1 MNHQNKNIDLGKIKN
16 WKCANSNR
24 KIRQNLRMIK
34 NGRLSEQQL
43 KVTVTNLLTITFT
56 TFQHHVLKIYHPRK
70 NGPAIKHQNERNV
83 KIKRFHFK
91 NIQLYIYLLIFR
103 WKSVLI
109 LLKQILSDKIKKN
122 FRLKI
127 FFIKSILTIIFFGS
141 GFATCWLHE
150 HG

>member
-1 MNHQNKNIDLGKIKN
+1 
-16 WKCANSNR
+16 
-24 KIRQNLRMIK
+24 MIK

-91 NIQLYIYLLIFR
+91 NIQLYLSNIF
-103 WKSVLI
+103 
-109 LLKQILSDKIKKN
+109 
-122 FRLKI
+122 
-127 FFIKSILTIIFFGS
+127 
-141 GFATCWLHE
+141 
-150 HG
+150 